1 MYPLQYNKKTVIGMT
16 NVHMS
21 NGASNSWV
29 GEEFTSHLV
38 EQIAVMVQKENAS
51 YLCVD
56 YLGELPKSNGYLI
69 DEGWRQRAAEWMFKG
84 KNTIWYAFQNT
95 HEYYCTEPPT
105 HITLII

>member
-1 MYPLQYNKKTVIGMT
+1 MT

-29 GEEFTSHLV
+29 GDKFTSHLV

-69 DEGWRQRAAEWMFKG
+69 DEGLHWSLVQTRGSVIDF
-84 KNTIWYAFQNT
+84 YVSDV
-95 HEYYCTEPPT
+95 TEFCSAYVDLCNIV
-105 HITLII
+105 HSNF